1 MYTCTNMSSWYP
13 CCHFVNYGGQIV
25 ESHNKTEF
33 SHYRLI
39 FFFFL
44 SDLLA
49 EKKLSGDRKMHEW
62 HLVWRREMEQR
73 QWDQIFIS
81 QGLYNILIHIPVCS
95 FTLCPLQLHN
105 LLPIL
110 IIFVWVCLCL
120 PFSLQGELQ
129 LRKYAVLIEFF
140 CDLSLTHE
148 TFGRYQNTLRTTLK
162 KTSKFA
168 GV

>member
-1 MYTCTNMSSWYP
+1 
-13 CCHFVNYGGQIV
+13 
-25 ESHNKTEF
+25 
-33 SHYRLI
+33 
-39 FFFFL
+39 
-44 SDLLA
+44 
-49 EKKLSGDRKMHEW
+49 MHEW

-81 QGLYNILIHIPVCS
+81 QGLYSILIHIPVCS

-129 LRKYAVLIEFF
+129 LRKSATLIEFF
-140 CDLSLTHE
+140 CVLSLTHE
-148 TFGRYQNTLRTTLK
+148 TFGRYQNTLQTALK
-162 KTSKFA
+162 KNLQVCRSLIRIGTGLCSRAARWANTMNNWIGSGQTRLVIKNRLWQH
-168 GV
+168 